1 MAKYTKTVKKKH
13 HSNKKEKETKVLT
26 PEEIEKIEQRKLEEA
41 RRKEENRIKA
51 EKEEKAKKRR
61 LLTDKIICAMP
72 LTLCLLLLLSTIV
85 NVSLVLVK
93 QNNFKNYNDY
103 TEYTL
108 KYESSILKKSGSYYV
123 YFYGEKC
130 SHCNSIK
137 KTVFTYMED
146 NNENGKMPTLY
157 LFKVTGKE
165 HFVSSDGDN
174 LVGVENYLD
183 LKLTGTPTL
192 ILVTDGVVKS
202 AYQSASEIEELLK

>member
-1 MAKYTKTVKKKH
+1 MAKYTKTVKQKH
-13 HSNKKEKETKVLT
+13 HNNKKQKEVRVLT

-41 RRKEENRIKA
+41 RKKEENRIKA
-51 EKEEKAKKRR
+51 EKEEKIKKRK

-72 LTLCLLLLLSTIV
+72 LALCLLLLLSTLV

-108 KYESSILKKSGSYYV
+108 KYESSILKKSGTYYV
-123 YFYGEKC
+123 YFYGENC

-146 NNENGKMPTLY
+146 NNEDGKLPTLY
-157 LFKVTGKE
+157 LYKVTGKE
-165 HFVSSDGDN
+165 NFVSSDGTN
-174 LVGVENYLD
+174 LVGVSKYED

-192 ILVTDGVVKS
+192 ILVTDGVVQS
-202 AYQSASEIEELLK
+202 AYQSASEIENLLK